1 MRLWSKIAIVLAFV
15 PLIASAQ
22 YKDLDVAL
30 SNLTRGFGSG
40 DPQAIVSGIP
50 DGGQVM
56 LSFPG
61 LIQQSGSNAFY
72 GRDQAA
78 YLLDQLFG
86 RVHPSGF
93 EQESARKIS
102 SEGQYHITG
111 TWTIQNAG
119 KSETR
124 ELYITL
130 QHNDKNDRWSIVS
143 ARSASK

>member
-1 MRLWSKIAIVLAFV
+1 MRIWSKIAIILAFV

-40 DPQAIVSGIP
+40 DPQAIVSGIA
-50 DGGQVM
+50 DGDQVM
-56 LSFPG
+56 LQFPG
-61 LIQQSGSNAFY
+61 LIQQSGSNVY

-78 YLLDQLFG
+78 YLLDGLFG
-86 RVHPSGF
+86 KVHPTGF
-93 EQESARKIS
+93 EQETARKVS
-102 SEGQYHITG
+102 AEGQYHITG

-119 KSETR
+119 KNENR

-130 QHNDKNDRWSIVS
+130 HNKNDRWSILS
-143 ARSASK
+143 IRSAGK

>member
-1 MRLWSKIAIVLAFV
+1 MKLWSKIAFLLAFV
-15 PLIASAQ
+15 PLVASAQ

-40 DPQAIVSGIP
+40 DPQAIVSGIA
-50 DGGQVM
+50 DGDKVM
-56 LSFPG
+56 LQFPG
-61 LIQQSGSNAFY
+61 LTDQSGSDFY

-78 YLLDQLFG
+78 YLLDGLFNK
-86 RVHPSGF
+86 VHPTGF

-111 TWTIQNAG
+111 TWTIQVGG

-124 ELYITL
+124 ELYVTL
-130 QHNDKNDRWSIVS
+130 RNKNDRWSIV
-143 ARSASK
+143 AIRSAGK